1 MLTTEEFYI
10 TEEVK
15 REVEKDREK
24 YQCLIELLC
33 QRVENHHIIF
43 IREEISKLENL
54 HLMICL
60 SEEKE
65 NFYMNAYY
73 YLINQIT
80 FYEQHDLALPNAT
93 ELANKDLIEIFEK
106 YNEKRLTF
114 FSEN

>member
-15 REVEKDREK
+15 DEILQDKER
-24 YQCLIELLC
+24 YHALIELMC
-33 QRVENHHIIF
+33 TVVENHHIIF
-43 IREEISKLENL
+43 IKEEISKRENL

-60 SEEKE
+60 SEDKE

-80 FYEQHDLALPNAT
+80 FYEQNDLALPNAT
-93 ELANKDLIEIFEK
+93 ELANKDLIEIFEQ
-106 YNEKRLTF
+106 YNQKRLTF
-114 FSEN
+114 FVED